1 MTFGESIGICF
12 NKYATLDGRAG
23 RPEYWW
29 FFLFGILVQIG
40 GSIVSDTVAG
50 LLCLALLLPS
60 VAVGGRRLHDSG
72 RTAWWMLIGL
82 IPLIGALILLYWFVQ
97 PGAEG
102 ENDYGAPRT
111 TGAVQPES

>member
-12 NKYATLDGRAG
+12 KKYATLDGRAS

-29 FFLFGILVQIG
+29 FFLFSLLVQIG

-60 VAVGGRRLHDSG
+60 VAVGARRLHDIG
-72 RTAWWMLIGL
+72 RTAWWLLIGL
-82 IPLIGALILLYWFVQ
+82 IPLIGALVLLYWFVQ

-102 ENDYGAPRT
+102 ANEYGEAPAA
-111 TGAVQPES
+111 GAVQPES